1 MASQLAVPELFA
13 TFGSSARLSNSK
25 SRSIVRNNQ
34 ALLKNKL
41 SKRQGLSAE
50 FKAMSGVRSQRNKKW
65 RIMGATAQARSV
77 VSHGTGRSSKYQV
90 LEIPLWLFNLDC
102 RECFVSR
109 TFINSRRM
117 MVMVMRAQSR
127 NQRVLIG
134 AVQPK
139 SLPLHDERSTKRH
152 QYRSRSSFR
161 DRYSRERSSRRAF
174 GPYRPFRLNGSV
186 PSLPSSRQQANCRAR
201 SYL

>member
-90 LEIPLWLFNLDC
+90 LEVPLWLFNLDC
-102 RECFVSR
+102 RVSR

-117 MVMVMRAQSR
+117 MVMVMRA
-127 NQRVLIG
+127 
-134 AVQPK
+134 
-139 SLPLHDERSTKRH
+139 
-152 QYRSRSSFR
+152 
-161 DRYSRERSSRRAF
+161 
-174 GPYRPFRLNGSV
+174 
-186 PSLPSSRQQANCRAR
+186 
-201 SYL
+201 

>member
-77 VSHGTGRSSKYQV
+77 VSHGTDRSSKYQV
-90 LEIPLWLFNLDC
+90 LEVPLWLFNLDC

-117 MVMVMRAQSR
+117 MVTVIRA
-127 NQRVLIG
+127 
-134 AVQPK
+134 
-139 SLPLHDERSTKRH
+139 
-152 QYRSRSSFR
+152 
-161 DRYSRERSSRRAF
+161 
-174 GPYRPFRLNGSV
+174 
-186 PSLPSSRQQANCRAR
+186 
-201 SYL
+201 

>member
-90 LEIPLWLFNLDC
+90 LEVPLWLFNLDC
-102 RECFVSR
+102 RECFVCR

-174 GPYRPFRLNGSV
+174 GPYRSFRLNGSV